1 MTRRHGRGA
10 DGRGSPGR
18 TGTRDSTPEPHEPE
32 EGGGQPAR
40 RASNPDKLRKRIM
53 ARALN
58 ILAARARSEGQ
69 LREQLLAK
77 AWAEPG
83 LVDECIVRLKE
94 LGYVNDDLFAHSYAT
109 SRVGARAVGRSR
121 VARELAGKK
130 VARKTIDEALD
141 TVFEEVGEEA
151 LIDRAIQKRMRT
163 HGRPA
168 DRGSAKRMFDHLARL
183 GFEYDLIV
191 RKLQALR
198 AEMEGNDE

>member
-1 MTRRHGRGA
+1 MSRTRGREAEGQRALRRTATPGA
-10 DGRGSPGR
+10 EPDDQGEGS
-18 TGTRDSTPEPHEPE
+18 
-32 EGGGQPAR
+32 GQPPR
-40 RASNPDKLRKRIM
+40 RAANPDKLRKRIM

-58 ILAARARSEGQ
+58 ILAAKARSEGQ

-83 LVDECIVRLKE
+83 LVDECILRLKE

-109 SRVGARAVGRSR
+109 SRVGARAIGRSR

-183 GFEYDLIV
+183 GFEYDLII

>member
-1 MTRRHGRGA
+1 MGERGA
-10 DGRGSPGR
+10 RGEEDGRA
-18 TGTRDSTPEPHEPE
+18 
-32 EGGGQPAR
+32 AR
-40 RASNPDKLRKRIM
+40 GPSNPEKVRKRIM

-58 ILAARARSEGQ
+58 ILAVRPRSENQ

-83 LVDECIVRLKE
+83 MVDECMTRLKE

-109 SRVGARAVGRSR
+109 SRVGTRAIGRSR

-130 VARKTIDEALD
+130 IARKTIEEALD

-151 LIDRAIQKRMRT
+151 LIDRAIEKRIRT

-168 DRGSAKRMFDHLARL
+168 DRTSSKKMFDHLARL
-183 GFEYDLIV
+183 GFEYDLII

-198 AEMEGNDE
+198 AEVEEEG